1 MDRRSEIV
9 QSPNRYELTSSSD
22 KSNSLSRDAG
32 SYDIIQAE
40 ARAKND
46 QDNII
51 NNNNNIITNG
61 NGTSTLE
68 SIDNDVK
75 KKKWPTD
82 KSYFYAK
89 ELLMTE
95 RTYKKDLD
103 VINTVIIVKLHKQK
117 SISLTCSYFSGY
129 ERNCHPKILRICNHC
144 FNILSQ

>member
-9 QSPNRYELTSSSD
+9 QSSNRYELTSSSD
-22 KSNSLSRDAG
+22 KSNSLSRDTG

-46 QDNII
+46 QDNIM
-51 NNNNNIITNG
+51 NNNNIIITNG

-68 SIDNDVK
+68 SIDSDVK

-103 VINTVIIVKLHKQK
+103 VINTVIIFNYILKN
-117 SISLTCSYFSGY
+117 SI
-129 ERNCHPKILRICNHC
+129 R
-144 FNILSQ
+144 